1 VGIAQDIRED
11 GIKDGDPPQMYLPYR
26 QNPSRIMH
34 LLVRT
39 QGSPLEWA
47 TAVRHAILEVDRDEP
62 VFDVK
67 TLEKITE
74 QSFSRQS
81 AFGALLSASAG
92 LATLLAATGIYAL
105 LAWSVSQRTR
115 EIGIRIAIGAAQSH
129 VARVVLR
136 KALQP
141 ALAGIAVGIGGGL
154 ALKAILKT
162 LVIGADRF
170 DLVAFAAPSAILAL
184 VSVAAS
190 LAPLVR
196 AIRIDPV
203 TALRME

>member
-1 VGIAQDIRED
+1 V
-11 GIKDGDPPQMYLPYR
+11 
-26 QNPSRIMH
+26 SR
-34 LLVRT
+34 
-39 QGSPLEWA
+39 
-47 TAVRHAILEVDRDEP
+47 
-62 VFDVK
+62 
-67 TLEKITE
+67 
-74 QSFSRQS
+74 
-81 AFGALLSASAG
+81 
-92 LATLLAATGIYAL
+92 
-105 LAWSVSQRTR
+105 RTR
-115 EIGIRIAIGAAQSH
+115 EIGIRIATGAAQSH

-141 ALAGIAVGIGGGL
+141 ALAGIAVGIGGGV

-203 TALRME
+203 MALRME

>member
-1 VGIAQDIRED
+1 
-11 GIKDGDPPQMYLPYR
+11 MYLPYT

-47 TAVRHAILEVDRDEP
+47 AAVRHAILQVDRNEP
-62 VFDVK
+62 IFDVK

-74 QSFSRQS
+74 QSFARQS
-81 AFGALLSASAG
+81 AFGSMLEAAGG

-105 LAWSVSQRTR
+105 LAWSVSRRRR
-115 EIGIRIAIGAAQSH
+115 EIGIRIAIGAAPSH
-129 VARVVLR
+129 VALAVLR
-136 KALQP
+136 QALQP
-141 ALAGIAVGIGGGL
+141 TLAGIAVGICGAL
-154 ALKAILKT
+154 ALNSILKA

-170 DLVAFAAPSAILAL
+170 DVIAFAVPAAMLTL
-184 VSVAAS
+184 VSVAAC

-196 AIRIDPV
+196 AIRVDPV
-203 TALRME
+203 TTLRTE